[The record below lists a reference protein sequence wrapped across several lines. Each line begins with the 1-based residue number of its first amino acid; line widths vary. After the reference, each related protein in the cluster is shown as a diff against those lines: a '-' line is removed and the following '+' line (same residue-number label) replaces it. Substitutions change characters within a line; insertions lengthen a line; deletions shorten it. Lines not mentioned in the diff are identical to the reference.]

1 MPETFYLFYL
11 PSDIL
16 AHPFDLRIIL
26 FHGQQAIDFFVSEEK
41 QHAWY
46 ATDVIVSEAWYVFV
60 LVQLVPFEL
69 NLGEFAF
76 ELIELFLEAAARPA
90 VPRGV
95 QLNAWL
101 AWYARQVRQRSRTG

>member
-46 ATDVIVSEAWYVFV
+46 ATDVIVSEA
-60 LVQLVPFEL
+60 
-69 NLGEFAF
+69 
-76 ELIELFLEAAARPA
+76 
-90 VPRGV
+90 
-95 QLNAWL
+95 
-101 AWYARQVRQRSRTG
+101 